1 MSTFG
6 GVLSIARSAIAA
18 QQAAMQTISNNIAN
32 AETEGYS
39 RERVEMTNRWPL
51 ILPIGSLGTGVD
63 VSDITRSRDILL
75 DTSYRNE
82 NASSQAFTMKHDLLS
97 EIEDILNE
105 PSSTGLAAT
114 MDAFWDAWS
123 DLSNN
128 PGSTSAQAV
137 VRQRGVQ
144 ISNLFQSYSTRL
156 DDLVNRSRNRLTSA
170 VTEVNSLTTR
180 IAKLNGEI
188 TAAQSSGNQAP
199 GLLDERDRLADQLA
213 ALGVSRAE
221 IQRDGTMNLYIGGV
235 AVVSGPTAKAI
246 EVRNSPT
253 LGVAIVGSAEPLH
266 QLGGA
271 MAAMVDFVNVDS
283 ATVRSRLDDLAK
295 GIVNG
300 VNEYHASGWTAAGDA
315 LGGANW
321 NPLTPPT
328 GSRVNFFDPSGVTAA
343 TFGLSAE
350 VLANPAVIASGDV
363 QGASGNNNVALAI
376 SALRDDAGMDALRT
390 RMGAAFATQ
399 VGFAAGE
406 TYSEHYRRT
415 ATDLG
420 VEVADADRQQK
431 IFDVLASQADHRR
444 TSVSGVSLDDELA
457 KMMQYQQAYV
467 AATRVVNAADD
478 MMQALINMV

>member
-1 MSTFG
+1 
-6 GVLSIARSAIAA
+6 
-18 QQAAMQTISNNIAN
+18 
-32 AETEGYS
+32 
-39 RERVEMTNRWPL
+39 
-51 ILPIGSLGTGVD
+51 
-63 VSDITRSRDILL
+63 
-75 DTSYRNE
+75 
-82 NASSQAFTMKHDLLS
+82 
-97 EIEDILNE
+97 
-105 PSSTGLAAT
+105 
-114 MDAFWDAWS
+114 
-123 DLSNN
+123 
-128 PGSTSAQAV
+128 
-137 VRQRGVQ
+137 
-144 ISNLFQSYSTRL
+144 
-156 DDLVNRSRNRLTSA
+156 
-170 VTEVNSLTTR
+170 
-180 IAKLNGEI
+180 
-188 TAAQSSGNQAP
+188 
-199 GLLDERDRLADQLA
+199 
-213 ALGVSRAE
+213 
-221 IQRDGTMNLYIGGV
+221 
-235 AVVSGPTAKAI
+235 
-246 EVRNSPT
+246 
-253 LGVAIVGSAEPLH
+253 
-266 QLGGA
+266 
-271 MAAMVDFVNVDS
+271 VNVDS

-406 TYSEHYRRT
+406 TYTEHYRRT